1 MSTVWAKRSRNT
13 GWEAM
18 ADAADLQA
26 DLDRASLDECCCG
39 RFQDAQS
46 ELAIQTSLLR
56 RERVI
61 QSALTREELVK
72 EYERTHPKS
81 LALHKRALQAFGAD
95 GATHVARVLDPFR
108 PYVTHAQ
115 GSKKWDVDG
124 HEYIDFVMGHGALI
138 LGHSHP
144 NLVKACQEQVAK
156 GVHYGENHVLEVRWA
171 ELIQQ
176 MMPVAERIEFCASGQ
191 EANMMAIRLARVATG
206 RKKILRFVE
215 NFHGW
220 ADEVTLNTAGAVAPE
235 VDLIPMNDAA
245 VAEKALATK
254 AYALVF
260 VEGGGAHMAGQVPWD
275 RSFIQTLRELTKK
288 YGTLFHLDEVVTGFR
303 EARGGWQ
310 EVAGVKPDMSTLGK
324 CVGGGLGVGAVIGR
338 ADLFDSLSAKA
349 PAGTRITHSGT
360 WNANPL
366 TSASGVAACELYMDG
381 APQKKALEMGTYLRD
396 AGNQILRDKKISGRL
411 YGRTVIHTYFGP
423 IETEPDNEYT
433 PPTNDV
439 DKIIG
444 GKEAGALKTL
454 LGLHL
459 LHRGIATMGGRFF
472 VMSAA
477 QSKEDVDKAMDI
489 FAESLDAMIA
499 EGVIPQV

>member
-1 MSTVWAKRSRNT
+1 VT
-13 GWEAM
+13 
-18 ADAADLQA
+18 
-26 DLDRASLDECCCG
+26 
-39 RFQDAQS
+39 QS
-46 ELAIQTSLLR
+46 
-56 RERVI
+56 V
-61 QSALTREELVK
+61 LTREDLVK

-81 LALHKRALQAFGAD
+81 LELHQKAIGKFGAD

-138 LGHSHP
+138 LGHGHP
-144 NLVKACQEQVAK
+144 NIVKACQEQN
-156 GVHYGENHVLEVRWA
+156 YGENHELELRWA
-171 ELIQQ
+171 DLIQQ
-176 MMPVAERIEFCASGQ
+176 IMPVAERIEFCASGQ

-206 RKKILRFVE
+206 RKKILRFIE

-235 VDLIPMNDAA
+235 VDLIPMNDAGA
-245 VAEKALATK
+245 AEKALATGN
-254 AYALVF
+254 YALVF

-275 RSFIQTLRELTKK
+275 RSFIGVLRELTKK

-303 EARGGWQ
+303 ESRGGWQ
-310 EVAGVKPDMSTLGK
+310 EVVGVKPDLSTLGK

-338 ADLFDSLSAKA
+338 ADLFDCLCAEA
-349 PAGTRITHSGT
+349 PAGTRVTHSGT

-366 TSASGVAACELYMDG
+366 TSAAGVAACELYLDG
-381 APQKKALEMGTYLRD
+381 APQNKALEMGTYLRD
-396 AGNQILRDKKISGRL
+396 AGNQILRDKKVSGRL

-423 IETEPDNEYT
+423 IEFEPDNEYT
-433 PPTNDV
+433 PPAKDV
-439 DKIIG
+439 QTIIG
-444 GKEAGALKTL
+444 GKDISALKTL

-477 QSKEDVDKAMDI
+477 QSKEDVDRAMEV
-489 FAESLDAMIA
+489 FAESLDSMIA
-499 EGVIPQV
+499 EGVVPQV